1 MIKVIDNFFNKDLL
15 KKIQNHIVTNIY
27 YTPRWLDGKEKTK
40 ENYYGDR
47 FALVDDPKLTKVF
60 VENAENKFKI
70 KIKKLNNDSGIDL
83 RNIEYFKPHT
93 DPFKI
98 NILIMLSGKTSVT
111 NGTVFY
117 HKLPDGAEGKMK
129 DIEQGVPCELD
140 MHVGFRENRA
150 IMFPSNKIH
159 GPNIEKSKDQSRY
172 TASLFIDDYE
182 E

>member
-1 MIKVIDNFFNKDLL
+1 MDDAKIMIRVIDNFFDDDLL
-15 KKIQNHIVTNIY
+15 KKIQHHITTNIY
-27 YTPRWLDGKEKTK
+27 YTPRWLDGTEKTK

-83 RNIEYFKPHT
+83 RNIEHFKPHT

-117 HKLPDGAEGKMK
+117 HKKTDG
-129 DIEQGVPCELD
+129 CELD